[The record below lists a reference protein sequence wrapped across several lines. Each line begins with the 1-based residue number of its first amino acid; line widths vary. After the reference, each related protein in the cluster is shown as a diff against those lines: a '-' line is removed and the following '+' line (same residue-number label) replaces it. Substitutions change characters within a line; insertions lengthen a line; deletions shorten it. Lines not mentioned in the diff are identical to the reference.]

1 MIGAMRS
8 VPSVWARLANLADV
22 VATPLS
28 ISHYVGLF
36 RPLSAGHTKQAR
48 VEGVTRET
56 PDVTTLTLRPGSF
69 WQGHAAGQHIRIG
82 LAIDGRVATRMYSIS
97 SSADRADGCI
107 TITVKAQGRVSN
119 ALASAKLGSYVTLG
133 LPEGD
138 FLLPAGGRVLFVS
151 GGSGITPL
159 MSMLRTF
166 ADRQAMPDVVHV
178 HYARTAEDVIFADEL
193 REIAAVHPNYRLHVI
208 LASHDRRRFCRDDLD
223 ELVPDWGIRQT
234 WACGPAALLDA
245 VTFIN
250 ALHVE
255 RFAAA
260 LAPAAPDAS
269 GGRVRFLS
277 SRVSAIS
284 DGRTPLLRIAEDA
297 GVSAPHG
304 CRMGICHTCDATL
317 ASGCVRDLRT
327 GQRIDE
333 RGSRVQICVCA
344 AAGDVELAL

>member
-1 MIGAMRS
+1 MRS
-8 VPSVWARLANLADV
+8 ATLLWARLADIAGL

-28 ISHYVGLF
+28 PSHYVGLI
-36 RPLSAGHTKQAR
+36 RPLSASHTLQAR
-48 VEGVTRET
+48 VEGVSKET
-56 PDVTTLTLRPGSF
+56 PEVSTLTLRPGRR
-69 WQGHAAGQHIRIG
+69 WQAHVAGQHIRVG
-82 LAIDGRVATRMYSIS
+82 LAIDGRIATRTYSIS
-97 SSADRADGCI
+97 SSADRDDGCI
-107 TITVKAQGRVSN
+107 TITVSAQGRVSN
-119 ALASAKLGSYVTLG
+119 ALAHAKPGSYLTLG

-138 FLLPAGGRVLFVS
+138 FGLPAGGRVLFVS

-166 ADRQAMPDVVHV
+166 AARQAMPDLMHV

-193 REIAAVHPNYRLHVI
+193 RDIAGAHPGYRLHVV
-208 LASHDRRRFCRDDLD
+208 LSSHDRRRFCRERLD
-223 ELVPDWGIRQT
+223 ELVPDWGTRET
-234 WACGPAALLDA
+234 WACGPASLLDA

-250 ALHVE
+250 ALHIE
-255 RFAAA
+255 RFMAAH
-260 LAPAAPDAS
+260 APAEPNAS
-269 GGRVRFLS
+269 GGHVRFRS

-317 ASGCVRDLRT
+317 TAGCVRDLRT

-333 RGSRVQICVCA
+333 PGSRVQICVCA